1 MARRML
7 PRRRMTVDARIE
19 IWSIA
24 AALLRYPEAE
34 LLDALDEI
42 QGATQELPVEL
53 QDGISNLLDWM
64 QGQPL
69 LELQQQYVETFDF
82 NKRADLHLTYH
93 AHGDKRQ
100 RGIVL
105 LRLKRLYGEHGVDIE
120 DGCTELPDYLPM
132 LLEFAAYRP
141 VIGCDTMSR
150 FRAPIELI
158 RRTLGDSGSPYVAIM
173 HAVVATLPPLRGDE
187 RDAVRRLLEDGP
199 PEEAVGLEPY
209 APEQIMPQNE
219 IDSRFVGGQA

>member
-1 MARRML
+1 MARRLL

-34 LLDALDEI
+34 LLDAVDEVRSATESVPAELHGGI
-42 QGATQELPVEL
+42 GA
-53 QDGISNLLDWM
+53 LLDWM
-64 QGQPL
+64 QDQSL
-69 LELQQQYVETFDF
+69 LELQQRYVETFDF
-82 NKRADLHLTYH
+82 NRRADLHLTYH

-158 RRTLGDSGSPYVAIM
+158 RRTLGDSDSPYVAVM